1 MKFIQTAI
9 PEVVIIEPKVF
20 GDSRGYFFE
29 SYNQQW
35 FEAAIG
41 KIDWLQDNE
50 SKSVHG
56 VLRGLHF
63 QRQPYAQTKLVRCI
77 LGKVLDVAVDIRRN
91 SPTFGHHV
99 AIELSADNKRQLFIP
114 KGFAHGFV
122 VLSDEAVFAYKV
134 DQWYTPTH
142 DDGIKWDDPTLK
154 IDWHLPAE
162 QLLLS
167 GKDQLLKPLSEINI
181 DFES

>member
-1 MKFIQTAI
+1 
-9 PEVVIIEPKVF
+9 
-20 GDSRGYFFE
+20 
-29 SYNQQW
+29 
-35 FEAAIG
+35 
-41 KIDWLQDNE
+41 
-50 SKSVHG
+50 
-56 VLRGLHF
+56 
-63 QRQPYAQTKLVRCI
+63 
-77 LGKVLDVAVDIRRN
+77 VAVDIRRN

-154 IDWHLPAE
+154 IDWQLPAE